1 MTETCSR
8 CGKKF
13 DTENCETYAA
23 IRCKIHHVSKHSW
36 RVGKY
41 TLCGDCEYT
50 LCGDCE
56 HKFETFMIEVLEEY
70 MENGQTSQS

>member
-1 MTETCSR
+1 MVETCTR

-23 IRCKIHHVSKHSW
+23 IRYEIYHVSKYSG

-41 TLCGDCEYT
+41 TLCGACE
-50 LCGDCE
+50 DHFNIFMCE
-56 HKFETFMIEVLEEY
+56 QLEEY
-70 MENGQTSQS
+70 MENG

>member
-13 DTENCETYAA
+13 DTENCETYAD
-23 IRCKIHHVSKHSW
+23 IQYEIYHVDKHSG
-36 RVGKY
+36 RFGK
-41 TLCGDCEYT
+41 YT

>member
-13 DTENCETYAA
+13 DIENCETYAD
-23 IRCKIHHVSKHSW
+23 IQCEIYHVSKHGV
-36 RVGKY
+36 RFGK
-41 TLCGDCEYT
+41 YT

-56 HKFETFMIEVLEEY
+56 HKFETFVIEVLEGY
-70 MENGQTSQS
+70 MENGQTC

>member
-1 MTETCSR
+1 MTKTCCH

-13 DTENCETYAA
+13 DTENCETYAD
-23 IRCKIHHVSKHSW
+23 IQYEIYHVRKHGG
-36 RVGKY
+36 RFGK
-41 TLCGDCEYT
+41 YT

>member
-1 MTETCSR
+1 MTGTCSR

-13 DTENCETYAA
+13 DTENCETYAD
-23 IRCKIHHVSKHSW
+23 IQYEIYHVSKHGG
-36 RVGKY
+36 RFGK
-41 TLCGDCEYT
+41 YT